1 MPDALAAL
9 VDDTLSLLRP
19 RGRVLLGLTG
29 APGAGKSTLARRLVA
44 EVDARAGAGTAG
56 YLPMDG
62 FHLSNA
68 QLERLGRLD
77 RKGAPDTF
85 DAHGYAAL
93 VRRLLAETGHPV
105 YVPDYDRRLHEP
117 VAARHVIEPGTRLIV
132 TEGNYLAW
140 DAEPWGGLRPL
151 FAELWYVEADD
162 AVRERRL
169 LRRQLAGGRDEA
181 AAREWVERSDR
192 ANGELV
198 KRLRDACTRIVPT
211 GAVPRGGA
219 DDAGDAEAAGG

>member
-1 MPDALAAL
+1 MPDALASL
-9 VDDTLSLLRP
+9 VDDALALLRP
-19 RGRVLLGLTG
+19 GERVLLGLTG
-29 APGAGKSTLARRLVA
+29 PPGAGKSTLARRLVA
-44 EVDARAGAGTAG
+44 EVGARAGAGTAG

-105 YVPDYDRRLHEP
+105 YVPDYDRGLHEP
-117 VAARHVIEPGTRLIV
+117 VAARHVIAPGTRLVV
-132 TEGNYLAW
+132 TEGNYLAG
-140 DAEPWGGLRPL
+140 DTEPWAGLRPL
-151 FAELWYVEADD
+151 FAGLWYVEADD
-162 AVRERRL
+162 ALREERL
-169 LRRQLAGGRDEA
+169 LRRQRAGGRDEA

-198 KRLRDACTRIVPT
+198 KRFRGNCTRIVPT
-211 GAVPRGGA
+211 GAVPREGRG
-219 DDAGDAEAAGG
+219 AAGTADG

>member
-1 MPDALAAL
+1 MREESGRADLGVPPELVDRARAL
-9 VDDTLSLLRP
+9 VA
-19 RGRVLLGLTG
+19 RGGRRILGITG
-29 APGAGKSTLARRLVA
+29 APGAGKSTLAHQLVEALGEDARLV
-44 EVDARAGAGTAG
+44 G
-56 YLPMDG
+56 MDG
-62 FHLSNA
+62 FHLA
-68 QLERLGRLD
+68 EAELHRLGRHD

-93 VRRLLAETGHPV
+93 VRRLLTETDHPV

-117 VAARHVIEPGTRLIV
+117 VAARHVIGPGTRLVV

-140 DAEPWGGLRPL
+140 DAEPWGSLRPL

-162 AVRERRL
+162 ALREERL

-198 KRLRDACTRIVPT
+198 KRFRSACTRVVPT
-211 GAVPRGGA
+211 GAVPRRPGGA
-219 DDAGDAEAAGG
+219 EGAAGG